1 MKNFNQQ
8 GFTLIELMI
17 TIAILAILLGL
28 GTPSLQTMIHNNQVA
43 AQNNELMG
51 LINFAKSESVRRNTD
66 VTMLLTNGSTGWSAI
81 VEDPTN
87 TADIEGCVVGQLRCA
102 NNTRVGMT
110 AGETT
115 LVFNNRGYI
124 RDADDA
130 WAAMTIY
137 LQHENC
143 SGTNQR
149 RRIDVTATGQ
159 VSSCALAC
167 DSTNAC
173 P

>member
-110 AGETT
+110 AG
-115 LVFNNRGYI
+115 
-124 RDADDA
+124 
-130 WAAMTIY
+130 
-137 LQHENC
+137 
-143 SGTNQR
+143 
-149 RRIDVTATGQ
+149 
-159 VSSCALAC
+159 
-167 DSTNAC
+167 
-173 P
+173 